1 MQESSTI
8 VEEVLQCFGLEN
20 SEETPLISG
29 GEIDGEKKRRAV
41 KSKEAFLGGGA
52 SCKRKKLKTLRQED
66 SSYGL
71 EIGPSS
77 AINSLKRAR
86 DGGQLKQPRETG
98 LKPIWMIMNSRIK
111 ARMVSQDRKT
121 QMALTDLKFN
131 NLINPFIL

>member
-8 VEEVLQCFGLEN
+8 VEEVLRCFGLEN

-71 EIGPSS
+71 EIRSS
-77 AINSLKRAR
+77 SFSFKFSKKSPGRRAAEAAKRNR
-86 DGGQLKQPRETG
+86 TETN
-98 LKPIWMIMNSRIK
+98 M
-111 ARMVSQDRKT
+111 D
-121 QMALTDLKFN
+121 DHE
-131 NLINPFIL
+131 